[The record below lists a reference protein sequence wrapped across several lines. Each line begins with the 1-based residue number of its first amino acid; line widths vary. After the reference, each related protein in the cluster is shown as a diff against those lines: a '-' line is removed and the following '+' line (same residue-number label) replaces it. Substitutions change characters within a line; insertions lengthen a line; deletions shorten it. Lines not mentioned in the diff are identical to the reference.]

1 MNRTPH
7 PTEVILNGKLRAA
20 QSVVASQML
29 GDFLGCPTDQKL
41 EFLFWLVQDQFAEI
55 DGLRRQIA
63 NMTDMIKRASA

>member
-1 MNRTPH
+1 MNRPH
-7 PTEVILNGKLRAA
+7 PSEVILNGKLRAA
-20 QSVVASQML
+20 QSQVASQML
-29 GDFLGCPTDQKL
+29 GDFLACPTDQKL